1 MRGSRAARFCAGGAK
16 ACIRKTRRF
25 GRRAAVFVTAAAA
38 CFAAAFC
45 CRTAAAD
52 ITLAVIAP
60 KAGEYAQSGKELFD
74 GARLAVR
81 EINDNG
87 GLNGEKLDML
97 TIDDRCD
104 DRLAISTA
112 EMLTLLK
119 SKKVGLVVGPY
130 CSNRFDEIAG
140 IYERAKIF
148 QIVPTT
154 VAYNAGSAGKKG
166 QILLLG
172 TKAQMSGDFFSF
184 TIVILPGLK
193 SGLSITTSLKTAIPK
208 WQKPCMTNSG
218 VSARGNC

>member
-1 MRGSRAARFCAGGAK
+1 MRGSRAARSCAGGAK
-16 ACIRKTRRF
+16 ACTRKTRRF

-119 SKKVGLVVGPY
+119 SKKVVLVVGPY

-166 QILLLG
+166 RYC
-172 TKAQMSGDFFSF
+172 FWE
-184 TIVILPGLK
+184 
-193 SGLSITTSLKTAIPK
+193 PK
-208 WQKPCMTNSG
+208 
-218 VSARGNC
+218 RR

>member
-1 MRGSRAARFCAGGAK
+1 MKRKLYPTEKSILRGSRAARPCAGGAK
-16 ACIRKTRRF
+16 ACIRKTRWF

-119 SKKVGLVVGPY
+119 SKKSGWWSALTALTVLTRLQAFTSGRKYSRLCRRQWRIMPEAPAKRADTAFGNQ
-130 CSNRFDEIAG
+130 SADE
-140 IYERAKIF
+140 RR
-148 QIVPTT
+148 
-154 VAYNAGSAGKKG
+154 
-166 QILLLG
+166 L
-172 TKAQMSGDFFSF
+172 FS
-184 TIVILPGLK
+184 VLQ
-193 SGLSITTSLKTAIPK
+193 S
-208 WQKPCMTNSG
+208 
-218 VSARGNC
+218 